1 MFKEINLRDLY
12 WDKVQELMEK
22 REYDIPFYDLSIDAQ
37 YELYEEAEVLVHE
50 ELQEKA
56 DNIREEMK
64 VQK

>member
-1 MFKEINLRDLY
+1 
-12 WDKVQELMEK
+12 MEK